1 MGEHN
6 SAVFEASEILTL
18 HLAPFV
24 ADTLRKE
31 IGEVWWRQAYETCF
45 SRDQKLAGKNT
56 HQDRINGLDF
66 MRCKKLVDDYW
77 ERFFRLNLPG
87 RFRNNL
93 KMTYEIYNRAKHEY
107 NQSDMPESEAIQ
119 CISTM
124 CLVLEDINKHDA
136 ALELKRLLFF
146 PTKKQAVISSVPR
159 EPKLKNHEK
168 ASGFTDEVIEKAN
181 SVKAGEIATYA
192 DLSQILKGKGI
203 KSYSQTIATIIKNNS
218 DRIEACHRIVGKSG
232 EIKTQGKYNNTAYSQ
247 AELLRREGVAVNVR
261 NGKEYADVKKR
272 KWHDMEI

>member
-1 MGEHN
+1 MGIHN
-6 SAVFEASEILTL
+6 SAVFDASGIMTM

-31 IGEVWWRQAYETCF
+31 VGEIWWKQAYENCF
-45 SRDQKLAGKNT
+45 ARDPKLTGKNT
-56 HQDRINGLDF
+56 HQDRINALDF
-66 MRCKKLVDDYW
+66 MRCYKLAEGYW
-77 ERFFRLNLPG
+77 DRFFRLHLPG
-87 RFRNNL
+87 RFRSNL
-93 KMTYEIYNRAKHEY
+93 KMTYGIYNRAKHEY

-124 CLVLEDINKHDA
+124 CLLLEDINKHDA

-146 PTKKQAVISSVPR
+146 PTKKQAVISAVR
-159 EPKLKNHEK
+159 EVEPKIPKKSN
-168 ASGFTDEVIEKAN
+168 GFTDEVIETVN

-203 KSYSQTIATIIKNNS
+203 KSYSQTISTIIKNNA
-218 DRIEACHRIVGKSG
+218 DQIEACHRIVGKSG
-232 EIKTQGKYNNTAYSQ
+232 EIKTQGKYNNTVYSQ
-247 AELLRREGVAVNVR
+247 AELLRKEGVAVYVR

-272 KWHDMEI
+272 KWPDMEI

>member
-1 MGEHN
+1 MGINN
-6 SAVFEASEILTL
+6 SAVFDASEILTM
-18 HLAPFV
+18 HLAPYV
-24 ADTLRKE
+24 ANTLRKE
-31 IGEVWWRQAYETCF
+31 IGEVWWKQAYETCLA
-45 SRDQKLAGKNT
+45 RDPKLTGKNT
-56 HQDRINGLDF
+56 HQDRINALDF
-66 MRCKKLVDDYW
+66 MRCYKLTEGYW
-77 ERFFRLNLPG
+77 ERFFRFHLPG
-87 RFRNNL
+87 RFRNNP

-124 CLVLEDINKHDA
+124 CLLMEDINKHDA

-146 PTKKQAVISSVPR
+146 PTKKHAVISAVR
-159 EPKLKNHEK
+159 EVEPKIPKMN
-168 ASGFTDEVIEKAN
+168 GFTDEVIEKVN

-203 KSYSQTIATIIKNNS
+203 KTHSQTISTIIKNNT

-232 EIKTQGKYNNTAYSQ
+232 EIKTQGKYNNTVYSQ
-247 AELLRREGVAVNVR
+247 AELLRKEGVAVIVR

-272 KWHDMEI
+272 KWPDMEI